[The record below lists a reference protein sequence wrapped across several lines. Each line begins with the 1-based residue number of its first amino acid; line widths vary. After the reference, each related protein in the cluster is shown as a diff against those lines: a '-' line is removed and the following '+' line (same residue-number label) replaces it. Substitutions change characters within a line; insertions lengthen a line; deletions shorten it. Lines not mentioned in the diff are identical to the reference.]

1 MLSRRCHLGC
11 DQRWAILSA
20 IDHYRCKFL
29 LSLSIGITFKKSI
42 VIDSRKTLKIRGE
55 MQILAKINT
64 FEQSNSLQE
73 LSCKAVTQSLTLTC
87 SITVPWFDFRSCFWG
102 PPLSTP
108 MKPKTRQVDIFVE
121 LFLQLKMALNG
132 FKLLSITIDH
142 YQHKK
147 SLSLSLPVK
156 SHYRSSLVV
165 TINKILVWK

>member
-1 MLSRRCHLGC
+1 M
-11 DQRWAILSA
+11 
-20 IDHYRCKFL
+20 
-29 LSLSIGITFKKSI
+29 
-42 VIDSRKTLKIRGE
+42 IDSRKTLKIRGE

-121 LFLQLKMALNG
+121 LFLQLKMALNV

-142 YQHKK
+142 YR
-147 SLSLSLPVK
+147 SLSTK
-156 SHYRSSLVV
+156 KV
-165 TINKILVWK
+165 TITLTITICQNLTIAHPWQMTLFIKDNIKSEWK